1 MAYLEHLLGRGE
13 QILYVA
19 RQHLFVLI
27 ANIVTELA
35 LIALLVAAGMASH
48 MAFDTSTITFG
59 GITARNLILLICIG
73 ISLAVLFSGF
83 LDFLRW
89 NNTQHVVTDRRLLQV
104 EGVLSK
110 RVNDVALEKINEVT
124 LHQSFTGRLLNF
136 GTVTVFTA
144 SGDPGINVL
153 DRIEA
158 PLAFQRALLEARRQL
173 EQNYRF
179 FERVY
184 RPAPAPIASAPAEV
198 QRTLEEL
205 AALRDRGILSID
217 EFEARKREL
226 LSRRG

>member
-1 MAYLEHLLGRGE
+1 MAYLDHLLGRGE

-48 MAFDTSTITFG
+48 MAFDTATLTVG
-59 GITARNLILLICIG
+59 GITASNLILLICVG
-73 ISLAVLFSGF
+73 ISVVVLFSAF

-89 NNTQHVVTDRRLLQV
+89 HHEQHVVTDRRLLQV
-104 EGVLSK
+104 QGVLSK
-110 RVNDVALEKINEVT
+110 RVNEVALEKISEVT

-144 SGDPGINVL
+144 GGDPGANLV

-173 EQNYRF
+173 EQNFRYFDRL
-179 FERVY
+179 Y
-184 RPAPAPIASAPAEV
+184 PAASTPIDSAPVEV
-198 QRTLEEL
+198 RRTLEEL
-205 AALRDRGILSID
+205 AALCDRGILSID

-226 LSRRG
+226 LRQQ

>member
-1 MAYLEHLLGRGE
+1 MAYLDHLLGRGE

-35 LIALLVAAGMASH
+35 LIALLVAAGVASH
-48 MAFDTSTITFG
+48 MAFDTSTITLG
-59 GITARNLILLICIG
+59 GITASNLILLICIG
-73 ISLAVLFSGF
+73 ISVVVLFSGF

-89 NNTQHVVTDRRLLQV
+89 NNTHHVVTDRRLLQV
-104 EGVLSK
+104 QGVLSK

-144 SGDPGINVL
+144 SGDPGANLL

-158 PLAFQRALLEARRQL
+158 PLAFQQALLEARRQL
-173 EQNYRF
+173 EQNYRYF
-179 FERVY
+179 DRLY
-184 RPAPAPIASAPAEV
+184 HAAPAPIDSAPVEV
-198 QRTLEEL
+198 RRTLEEL

-226 LSRRG
+226 LSKG

>member
-1 MAYLEHLLGRGE
+1 MAYLDHLLGRGE

-35 LIALLVAAGMASH
+35 LIALLVAAGVASH
-48 MAFDTSTITFG
+48 MAFDTTTLTFG
-59 GITARNLILLICIG
+59 GITASNLILLICVG
-73 ISLAVLFSGF
+73 ISLVVLFSGF

-89 NNTQHVVTDRRLLQV
+89 NNTHHVVTDRRLLQV
-104 EGVLSK
+104 HGVLSK
-110 RVNDVALEKINEVT
+110 RVNDVALEKINEIT

-144 SGDPGINVL
+144 SGDPGANLL

-158 PLAFQRALLEARRQL
+158 PLAFQRALLEARHQL
-173 EQNYRF
+173 EQNYRYF
-179 FERVY
+179 DRLY
-184 RPAPAPIASAPAEV
+184 RAAPAPIDSVPVEV
-198 QRTLEEL
+198 RRTLEEL

-226 LSRRG
+226 LSKG

>member
-1 MAYLEHLLGRGE
+1 MAYLDHLLGRGE

-35 LIALLVAAGMASH
+35 LIALLVAAGVASH
-48 MAFDTSTITFG
+48 MAFDTTTLTFG
-59 GITARNLILLICIG
+59 GITASNLILLICVG
-73 ISLAVLFSGF
+73 ISVVVLFSGF

-89 NNTQHVVTDRRLLQV
+89 NNTHHVVTDRRLLQV
-104 EGVLSK
+104 QGVLSK

-144 SGDPGINVL
+144 SGDPGANLL

-158 PLAFQRALLEARRQL
+158 PLAFQQALLEARRQL
-173 EQNYRF
+173 EQNYRYF
-179 FERVY
+179 DRLY
-184 RPAPAPIASAPAEV
+184 RAAPTSIDSAPVEV
-198 QRTLEEL
+198 RRTLEEL

-226 LSRRG
+226 LSKG